1 MVEFVFITNTELSV
15 SETAGT
21 VFESISRA
29 GSLADAITVTYGIT
43 GDTATIGQ
51 DFVGGQ
57 GTVTIPAGVS
67 RVTVPIPIINDNLPE
82 PTETFVFSLIT
93 AANAAQNA
101 AIGVP
106 RTSRVSILDDET
118 PAPPP
123 NPEPPL
129 TSNYNVT
136 PVSLVHGLNQPVRF
150 VFSPVNPS
158 QVYVAEKPGIIA
170 LSDLTTGTTRTVI
183 DLSKQVNDA
192 GDRGLLDIALDPKF
206 AQNGFIYAF
215 EVIDPPDT
223 AGKTGNAG
231 PDGTGNRYAQVIR
244 YTADPSTNFSTI
256 LPNSAKVLLGNA
268 GQSLADISG
277 GGAQDFTDPAF
288 ANATSSDQFIN
299 PGATTP
305 PKVINGF
312 KQDYL
317 KVNSSSHAGGHLNF
331 GPDGKLYVSVGEGSS
346 FNYADPH
353 SLNVQSLDSLSG
365 KILRID
371 PATGQGLPDNP
382 FVTGGVALDSDRAKE
397 YQLGFR
403 NPFSVAFAPDG
414 RLFIADTG
422 WNSWEE
428 IDSGGPG
435 ANFGWPFYEGG
446 DGGVSVKTPG
456 YSGMT
461 AAQAF
466 YTQVA
471 NGTAFVTA
479 PIRAF
484 SHNSADPGFQN
495 QAITAG
501 EAIYTGNVY
510 PASLKNNFFFT
521 NFTNGQIFAID
532 INNRAD
538 VKFLYSVSGDAP
550 TDFVQGPDGSV
561 YYADLIN
568 GVIGRLD
575 ITNSTTPVG
584 TPVTLAVG
592 SGPDTLVLKIS
603 QDAFQGS
610 ALYTVSID
618 GVQIGGTLT
627 AGASHAAGQDD
638 TISVLGNFAPGP
650 HRLTV
655 NFLNDLYNG
664 TPDTDRNLY
673 VDGITYDSAT
683 VPNGTAALMSAGP
696 LDFAF
701 TDSGVV
707 ATPRNTTIGSGPDAL
722 VLKISQDAFQGS
734 AQYTVSVDGKQI
746 GGVLTASA
754 LHGSGQDDTTTVK
767 GSFATG
773 AHTLTVNFLN
783 DLYNGTPDTDRNLY
797 VDGVTFNGT
806 AVPGATATL
815 LSAGPQSLAFTGR
828 PTVTI
833 APTDTNPV
841 VNLSHVDIVATS
853 GNHSL
858 FIGGSFD
865 TARLTGGTEGV
876 LAFQGHNT
884 IVTGAGNDTVRIA
897 GTGSVVNAGG
907 GTNHIED
914 SGGSN
919 QIVMPAIGGFDDV
932 FGYVLLNADTL
943 DFRPALS
950 KTAWD
955 GSNATLG
962 SFLRVTMAGAD
973 ATIAMAPTAGGAFT
987 GVATL
992 HASGNLDLAG
1002 LLTHS
1007 IV

>member
-1 MVEFVFITNTELSV
+1 MRRRGRSSN
-15 SETAGT
+15 
-21 VFESISRA
+21 SISRA
-29 GSLADAITVTYGIT
+29 GSLVGAVTVTYGVT
-43 GDTATIGQ
+43 GDTATDAQ

-67 RVTVPIPIINDNLPE
+67 RVTVPIQIINDNLPE

-93 AANAAQNA
+93 VPSNNAS
-101 AIGVP
+101 IGTP

-129 TSNYNVT
+129 SSNYTVT
-136 PVSLVHGLNQPVRF
+136 PVPQINGLNQPIRF
-150 VFSPVNPS
+150 VFSPVDAS
-158 QVYVAEKPGIIA
+158 KVYVAEKPGVIA
-170 LSDLTTGTTRTVI
+170 LSDVTTGVTRTVL
-183 DLSKQVNDA
+183 DVSDRVNDA
-192 GDRGLLDIALDPKF
+192 GDRGLLDIALDPHF

-215 EVIDPPDT
+215 EVVDPPDT
-223 AGKTGNAG
+223 VGKTAG
-231 PDGTGNRYAQVIR
+231 AAPDGFGNRYAQVVR
-244 YTADPSTNFSTI
+244 YTANPATNFTTI
-256 LPNSAKVLLGNA
+256 LPNSAKILLGNA

-277 GGAQDFTDPAF
+277 GGAFDYTDPAF
-288 ANATSSDQFIN
+288 ASAISSEQFIN
-299 PGATTP
+299 PNAPTSPT
-305 PKVINGF
+305 VINGF

-317 KVNSSSHAGGHLNF
+317 KVDSSSHAGGHLNF
-331 GPDGKLYVSVGEGSS
+331 GPDGALYVSVGEGSS

-371 PATGQGLPDNP
+371 PATGLGLPNNP
-382 FVTGGVALDSDRAKE
+382 FVSGGVALDSDRAKV
-397 YQLGFR
+397 YQLGLR

-435 ANFGWPFYEGG
+435 ANFGWPFYEGA
-446 DGGVSVKTPG
+446 DGGVSRITPD
-456 YSGMT
+456 YSDMQ
-461 AAQAF
+461 AAKDF
-466 YTQVA
+466 YAQVA
-471 NGTAFVTA
+471 AGTAIVTA

-521 NFTNGQIFAID
+521 NFTSGQIFAID
-532 INNRAD
+532 VNNRAD
-538 VKFLYSVSGDAP
+538 VKFLYSVKGDAP

-575 ITNSTTPVG
+575 ITGSTTAVG
-584 TPVTLAVG
+584 TPVTLVVG
-592 SGPDTLVLKIS
+592 SGPDALVLKIS

-610 ALYTVSID
+610 AQYSVSVD

-701 TDSGVV
+701 TDSGV
-707 ATPRNTTIGSGPDAL
+707 ASTPKNTTIGSGPDSL

-754 LHGSGQDDTTTVK
+754 LHGSGADDTTTVK
-767 GSFATG
+767 GSFAPG

-783 DLYNGTPDTDRNLY
+783 DLYHGTPDTDRNLY

-806 AVPGATATL
+806 AVPGAAATL

-828 PTVTI
+828 PTITI
-833 APTDTNPV
+833 APTDTDPV

-876 LAFQGHNT
+876 LAFQGNNT
-884 IVTGAGNDTVRIA
+884 IVTGVGNDTVRIA
-897 GTGSVVNAGG
+897 GTGSIVDAGG
-907 GTNHIED
+907 GTNRIED

-919 QIVMPAIGGFDDV
+919 RIIVPTIGGFDDV

-955 GSNATLG
+955 GSDATLG

-973 ATIAMAPTAGGAFT
+973 ATIGMASTAGGAFT
-987 GVATL
+987 SVATL
-992 HASGNLDLAG
+992 HASGDLDLAG
-1002 LLTHS
+1002 LLSHS

>member
-1 MVEFVFITNTELSV
+1 MVDSVFITNTELNV
-15 SETAGT
+15 SETTGT

-29 GSLADAITVTYGIT
+29 GSLAGAVTVTYGIT
-43 GDTATIGQ
+43 GNTATDGQ

-67 RVTVPIPIINDNLPE
+67 RVTVPIQIINDSLPE
-82 PTETFVFSLIT
+82 PTEAFVFSLIDVPG
-93 AANAAQNA
+93 NAAS
-101 AIGVP
+101 IGTP
-106 RTSRVSILDDET
+106 RTSRISILDDET

-129 TSNYNVT
+129 TSNYNVA
-136 PVSLVHGLNQPVRF
+136 PVSLVNGLNQPVRF

-170 LSDLTTGTTRTVI
+170 LSDLTTGATRTVI

-192 GDRGLLDIALDPKF
+192 GDRGLLDIALDPNF
-206 AQNGFIYAF
+206 ARNGFIYAF

-223 AGKTGNAG
+223 AGKTENAA
-231 PDGTGNRYAQVIR
+231 PDGNGNRYAQVIR
-244 YTADPSTNFSTI
+244 YTADPATNFSTI

-277 GGAQDFTDPAF
+277 GGTQDFTDPAF
-288 ANATSSDQFIN
+288 RDAISSDKFIN
-299 PGATTP
+299 PSATTQP
-305 PKVINGF
+305 TVINGF

-317 KVNSSSHAGGHLNF
+317 KVDSISHAGGHLNF
-331 GPDGKLYVSVGEGSS
+331 GPDGMLYVSVGEGSS

-353 SLNVQSLDSLSG
+353 SVEVQSLDSLAG

-371 PATGQGLPDNP
+371 PATGLGLADNP
-382 FVTGGVALDSDRAKE
+382 FVTGSAGLNSDQAKV

-435 ANFGWPFYEGG
+435 ANFGWPFFEGG
-446 DGGVSVKTPG
+446 DGGVSVETPE
-456 YSGMT
+456 YNVMPE
-461 AAQAF
+461 AVAF
-466 YTQVA
+466 YSRVA

-479 PIRAF
+479 PVRAF

-510 PASLKNNFFFT
+510 PASLANNFFFT

-532 INNRAD
+532 VNNSAD

-568 GVIGRLD
+568 GTIGRLD
-575 ITNSTTPVG
+575 ITDSTTPVG
-584 TPVTLAVG
+584 TPVTLAIG
-592 SGPDTLVLKIS
+592 SGPDT
-603 QDAFQGS
+603 
-610 ALYTVSID
+610 
-618 GVQIGGTLT
+618 
-627 AGASHAAGQDD
+627 
-638 TISVLGNFAPGP
+638 
-650 HRLTV
+650 
-655 NFLNDLYNG
+655 
-664 TPDTDRNLY
+664 
-673 VDGITYDSAT
+673 
-683 VPNGTAALMSAGP
+683 
-696 LDFAF
+696 
-701 TDSGVV
+701 
-707 ATPRNTTIGSGPDAL
+707 L

-734 AQYTVSVDGKQI
+734 AQYTVSVDGAQI
-746 GGVLTASA
+746 GGALTAGASHAAGQDDTISVLGDFAPGPHRLTVNFLNDLYFGTPDTDRNLYVDGIAYDSATVPNGTATLLSAGPLDFAFTDNGVVSTPKNTTIGSGPDSLVLKISQDAFQGSAQYTVSVDGAQIGDILTASA

-773 AHTLTVNFLN
+773 PHTLTVSFLN
-783 DLYNGTPDTDRNLY
+783 DAYAGTPATDRNLY

-828 PTVTI
+828 PSVAI
-833 APTDTNPV
+833 APTDTDPV
-841 VNLSHVDIVATS
+841 VNLSHVDIVSSA
-853 GNHSL
+853 GDHLL

-865 TARLTGGTEGV
+865 TASLTGGTENV
-876 LAFQGHNT
+876 LAFQGQNT
-884 IVTGAGNDTVRIA
+884 IITGAGNDTVRIA
-897 GTGSVVNAGG
+897 GSGSVVNAGG
-907 GTNHIED
+907 GINHIED
-914 SGGSN
+914 SGGGN
-919 QIVMPAIGGFDDV
+919 RIIVPTIGGFDDV

-955 GSNATLG
+955 GNNATLG
-962 SFLRVTMAGAD
+962 NFLRVTLAGAD
-973 ATIAMAPTAGGAFT
+973 PTIEMAPTAGGAFT

-992 HASGNLDLAG
+992 RAAGNLDLAG

>member
-1 MVEFVFITNTELSV
+1 M
-15 SETAGT
+15 
-21 VFESISRA
+21 
-29 GSLADAITVTYGIT
+29 TYGIT
-43 GDTATIGQ
+43 GDTATDGQ

-67 RVTVPIPIINDNLPE
+67 RVTVPIQIINDNLPE
-82 PTETFVFSLIT
+82 PTEAFVFSLI
-93 AANAAQNA
+93 
-101 AIGVP
+101 IGARQRASIGAP

-136 PVSLVHGLNQPVRF
+136 PVSLVNGLNQPVRF
-150 VFSPVNPS
+150 VFSPLNPS

-170 LSDLTTGTTRTVI
+170 LSDLTTGATRTVI
-183 DLSKQVNDA
+183 DLSNQVNDA
-192 GDRGLLDIALDPKF
+192 GDRGLLDIALDPNF

-231 PDGTGNRYAQVIR
+231 PDGNGNRYSQVIR
-244 YTADPSTNFSTI
+244 YTADP
-256 LPNSAKVLLGNA
+256 ADRLLHDPAEQRQDPA
-268 GQSLADISG
+268 GQCGSVAG
-277 GGAQDFTDPAF
+277 GYQRRRRAGFHRSRIPDAI
-288 ANATSSDQFIN
+288 SSDQFIN
-299 PGATTP
+299 PERDNATH
-305 PKVINGF
+305 GH
-312 KQDYL
+312 QRL
-317 KVNSSSHAGGHLNF
+317 QAGLPQGRFHFACRRSPELWAGRQAVRF
-331 GPDGKLYVSVGEGSS
+331 RGRRLLVQLRRSAFAS
-346 FNYADPH
+346 
-353 SLNVQSLDSLSG
+353 NVQSLDSLSG

-371 PATGQGLPDNP
+371 PATGLGLADNP
-382 FVTGGVALDSDRAKE
+382 FVTGGVALDSDRAKV

-435 ANFGWPFYEGG
+435 ANFGWPFFEGG
-446 DGGVSVKTPG
+446 DGGVSVKTPD
-456 YSGMT
+456 YDAMP
-461 AAQAF
+461 AALAF
-466 YTQVA
+466 YSQVA

-510 PASLKNNFFFT
+510 PASLQNNFFFT
-521 NFTNGQIFAID
+521 NFTNGQIFAINV
-532 INNRAD
+532 NNSAD

-575 ITNSTTPVG
+575 ITDSTTPVG
-584 TPVTLAVG
+584 TPVTLAIG

-610 ALYTVSID
+610 AQYTVSVD
-618 GVQIGGTLT
+618 GAQIGGALT

-638 TISVLGNFAPGP
+638 TISVLGDFAPGP

-655 NFLNDLYNG
+655 NFLNDLYFG

-683 VPNGTAALMSAGP
+683 VPNGTATLLSAGP

-701 TDSGVV
+701 TDNGVV
-707 ATPRNTTIGSGPDAL
+707 STPKNTTIGSGPDSL

-734 AQYTVSVDGKQI
+734 AQYTVSVDGAQI
-746 GGVLTASA
+746 GDILTASA
-754 LHGSGQDDTTTVK
+754 LHGSGQDDATTVK

-773 AHTLTVNFLN
+773 PHTLTVSFLN
-783 DLYNGTPDTDRNLY
+783 DAYAGTPATDRNLY

-806 AVPGATATL
+806 AVSGATATL

-833 APTDTNPV
+833 VPTDTDPV
-841 VNLSHVDIVATS
+841 VNLSHADIVATA
-853 GNHSL
+853 GDHLL

-865 TARLTGGTEGV
+865 TASLTGGTEDV
-876 LAFQGHNT
+876 MAFQGQNT
-884 IVTGAGNDTVRIA
+884 IITGAGNDTVRIA
-897 GTGSVVNAGG
+897 GTGSVVDAGG

-914 SGGSN
+914 SGGGN
-919 QIVMPAIGGFDDV
+919 RIIVPTIGGFDDV

-955 GSNATLG
+955 GNNATLG
-962 SFLRVTMAGAD
+962 SFLRVTMSGAD
-973 ATIAMAPTAGGAFT
+973 PTIEMAPTAGGAFT

-992 HASGNLDLAG
+992 RAAGNLDLAG

>member
-1 MVEFVFITNTELSV
+1 M
-15 SETAGT
+15 
-21 VFESISRA
+21 
-29 GSLADAITVTYGIT
+29 
-43 GDTATIGQ
+43 
-51 DFVGGQ
+51 
-57 GTVTIPAGVS
+57 
-67 RVTVPIPIINDNLPE
+67 PIPIINDNLPE

-93 AANAAQNA
+93 AANAAQTA

-183 DLSKQVNDA
+183 DLSNQVNNV
-192 GDRGLLDIALDPKF
+192 GDRGLLDIALDPNF

-215 EVIDPPDT
+215 EVIDPPGT

-231 PDGTGNRYAQVIR
+231 PDGIGNRYSQVIR
-244 YTADPSTNFSTI
+244 YTADPSTGFSTI
-256 LPNSAKVLLGNA
+256 LPNSAKILLGNA
-268 GQSLADISG
+268 GQSLSDISG

-288 ANATSSDQFIN
+288 GNATSSDRFIN
-299 PGATTP
+299 PNATTP
-305 PKVINGF
+305 PTVINGF

-317 KVNSSSHAGGHLNF
+317 KVDSSSHVGGHLNF
-331 GPDGKLYVSVGEGSS
+331 GPDGKLYVSVGDGSS

-353 SLNVQSLDSLSG
+353 TLDVQSLDSLSG
-365 KILRID
+365 KILRVD
-371 PATGQGLPDNP
+371 PATGLGLSDNP
-382 FVTGGVALDSDRAKE
+382 FVTGGVALNSDRAKV

-403 NPFSVAFAPDG
+403 NPFSVTFAPDG

-446 DGGVSVKTPG
+446 DGGVSVKTPD
-456 YSGMT
+456 YSGMA

-466 YTQVA
+466 YTQVT
-471 NGTAFVTA
+471 NGTSFVTA

-495 QAITAG
+495 QVITAG

-521 NFTNGQIFAID
+521 NFSNGQIFAID

-550 TDFVQGPDGSV
+550 TDFVQGPNGSV

-575 ITNSTTPVG
+575 ITPSTTPVG

-592 SGPDTLVLKIS
+592 SGPDTLVLRIS

-610 ALYTVSID
+610 AQYTVSVD
-618 GVQIGGTLT
+618 GVQVGGTLT

-673 VDGITYDSAT
+673 VDGIKYDSVT

-701 TDSGVV
+701 TDSGTVS
-707 ATPRNTTIGSGPDAL
+707 TPKNTTIGSGPDSL

-746 GGVLTASA
+746 DGVLTASS

-773 AHTLTVNFLN
+773 THTLTVNFLN
-783 DLYNGTPDTDRNLY
+783 DLYAGTPGTDRNLY
-797 VDGVTFNGT
+797 VDGVAFNGT
-806 AVPGATATL
+806 AVPGATAAL
-815 LSAGPQSLAFTGR
+815 LSAGPQNFAFAGR

-865 TARLTGGTEGV
+865 TARLTGGTEAV
-876 LAFQGHNT
+876 QAFQGHNT
-884 IVTGAGNDTVRIA
+884 IVTAAGNDTVQIA
-897 GTGSVVNAGG
+897 GTGNVVNAGG
-907 GTNHIED
+907 GTNHLED
-914 SGGSN
+914 SGSGN
-919 QIVMPAIGGFDDV
+919 RIIMPVIGGFDDV
-932 FGYVLLNADTL
+932 FGFVLQNADTL

-950 KTAWD
+950 RTTWD

-962 SFLRVTMAGAD
+962 SFLKVTMAGAD
-973 ATIAMAPTAGGAFT
+973 AAIAMAPTAGGAFT
-987 GVATL
+987 SVATL